1 MSVSRPFAYNPI
13 PPNSLITGT
22 TQVGNLAV
30 GDVNWIY
37 QQNYGGVTWWQGPD
51 EELGYVICNPV
62 SGGTQPNPLFI
73 PAYVGFKRS
82 KLLTEPSFISIA
94 NYVAKGQTAPFTS
107 GNEASI
113 WLTNNGY
120 WNSWNLTTPTPTPT
134 SETPTP
140 TVTPTNTETPT
151 PTPTP
156 TSGYTNDGWLFY
168 LPEGPVLSEPP
179 PINNGNTIF
188 YYDPGSVSTY
198 NPNYTGD
205 TFNLYFNTGTTLG
218 TSYLIEFQNL
228 VNSGGTIT
236 VTQGSNTVIY
246 SGTSGQ
252 YQISSD
258 VTGGFFYLQ
267 VVGPSQMVQSAST
280 PFVSGTTIT
289 LVVNITP
296 ETTPTPTPTNT
307 ETPTPTPTVT
317 ETQTPTNTE
326 TPTPT
331 VTETPIPT
339 SSETPTPTPTN
350 TETPTPTPTETPT
363 QTPTNTETPTPTPTP
378 TEPFFILA
386 QNGDILT
393 AQDGSGIEYQ
403 H

>member
-1 MSVSRPFAYNPI
+1 
-13 PPNSLITGT
+13 LITGT

-30 GDVNWIY
+30 GDINWIY

-62 SGGTQPNPLFI
+62 SGGTQPNPLSI

-289 LVVNITP
+289 LISNITP

-307 ETPTPTPTVT
+307 ETPTPT
-317 ETQTPTNTE
+317 NTE

-331 VTETPIPT
+331 VTETPTSTPTETPIPT
-339 SSETPTPTPTN
+339 SSETPTP
-350 TETPTPTPTETPT
+350 
-363 QTPTNTETPTPTPTP
+363 TPTNTETPTPTPTP

>member
-1 MSVSRPFAYNPI
+1 MSVSRPFAYNP
-13 PPNSLITGT
+13 PPNQPISGT
-22 TQVGNLAV
+22 TQVGTLAV
-30 GDVNWIY
+30 GDINWIY

-62 SGGTQPNPLFI
+62 SGGTQPNPLSI
-73 PAYVGFKRS
+73 SAYVGFKRS

-120 WNSWNLTTPTPTPT
+120 WNSWNLTTPTPT
-134 SETPTP
+134 
-140 TVTPTNTETPT
+140 VTPTNTETPT

-188 YYDPGSVSTY
+188 YYEPGTISTY

-205 TFNLYFNTGTTLG
+205 TFNIYFNTGTTLG

-236 VTQGSNTVIY
+236 ITQGSNTVIY
-246 SGTSGQ
+246 SGTSSQ

-267 VVGPSQMVQSAST
+267 VVSLSQMVQSAST

-289 LVVNITP
+289 VITNVTP
-296 ETTPTPTPTNT
+296 ETTPTPTPTVTETPTLTPTSSETPTVTPTNTETPTPTNT
-307 ETPTPTPTVT
+307 ETPTP
-317 ETQTPTNTE
+317 
-326 TPTPT
+326 
-331 VTETPIPT
+331 
-339 SSETPTPTPTN
+339 
-350 TETPTPTPTETPT
+350 
-363 QTPTNTETPTPTPTP
+363 TPTNTETPTPTPTP
-378 TEPFFILA
+378 TEPFFILI
-386 QNGDILT
+386 QSGDILT